1 MMSAHIARSAVSGS
15 LLLIAVSAHG
25 ALAQSREAAVSGES
39 QVTKAP
45 GPQYE
50 AGALKRK
57 LLGSGWRD
65 VWTTPL
71 TVPVLNLETHDGGL
85 KLERRG
91 GGFHSFVL
99 HLKEEDGW
107 REYRFRSVDKFP
119 SQGMSPEIKGTLA
132 GDIWQDQTSILFPGA
147 PLLVPPLHRAI
158 GVIHTTPTL
167 YVMGD
172 SPRLEAQRDTFV
184 GMLGM
189 LELKAQE
196 APDDKPG
203 YAGSTKIKGTEN
215 FLEDINESREHRL
228 DEREFLA
235 VRLIDFLV
243 NDPDRSMDNFDW
255 ARFGEKGAYTW
266 RPVPL
271 DRDQAFVDARGL
283 LNTLIVRRLFPKQVE
298 FGPSINLKGLTY
310 TSYTLDRR
318 LLQRLTANDF
328 REVAERVR
336 RALTDDVIDQ
346 VVAQIPAP
354 ARARTDADER
364 IGAALRTRRTEIP
377 AVAMAFYQQLASE
390 VDVHGTAEADRID
403 VVRHADGRVTVTI
416 GDSAPARAP
425 VIARRPDGTV
435 VTTSAGA
442 VADRDVFYTRTF
454 LPSETKEVRVYMA
467 GGDDVG
473 VVRGDASDAIAVR
486 IIGGEGNDVLA
497 DSAGSN
503 GTSLYDAEGSNRIT
517 VTSTTHVDTRAWK
530 PLRQEEGFRAGS
542 DWAPDWGGRRGWT
555 PSFDYNTGA
564 GIILGIGPRFRD
576 YGFRRLPYH
585 WDAGLSLQVGTGNG
599 RLGLIGDLDY
609 RAENRPR
616 GFRVSAMATQL
627 EDTRFFGY
635 GNNTPEVGREL
646 SLVDQKMLSV
656 TPAMVQYIGWRARE
670 DKGNA
675 LKGRDTL
682 KYSGLRPLIGEL
694 RLGGAVGWIDP
705 EPAAASPL
713 LTSRVIGSDDFGF
726 GGAQI
731 ALELD
736 RTDDDAV
743 PTGGWT
749 LEAEAGAYPAI
760 LGLEDAFGTASAGSS
775 FYIPLGSL
783 GGPHVALRAGGSLAI
798 GGYPA
803 QFAAAVGGRRSLR
816 GYSFH
821 RYAGDA
827 AAYSGAELRV
837 PVGTVNFIVRS
848 QLGLFA
854 LADAGRVWFDG
865 ASNGGWHT
873 GIGGGFWLHTLGRSV
888 SVAYAHG
895 EGGRLY
901 LSSGLFY

>member
-1 MMSAHIARSAVSGS
+1 MMSTNLARSAVAAS
-15 LLLIAVSAHG
+15 LLIIAGGAQNAPAQANSSAG
-25 ALAQSREAAVSGES
+25 NEAR
-39 QVTKAP
+39 VTTTP
-45 GPQYE
+45 GPEYE
-50 AGALKRK
+50 AGSFKRK
-57 LLGSGWRD
+57 LLGGGWRD

-71 TVPVLNLETHDGGL
+71 TVPVLNLETHEGGL
-85 KLERRG
+85 ELERRG

-99 HLKEEDGW
+99 HLKEDDGW
-107 REYRFRSVDKFP
+107 KEYRFRSVNKFP

-158 GVIHTTPTL
+158 GAIHTTPTL

-189 LELKAQE
+189 FELKAQE

-228 DEREFLA
+228 DEHEFLA
-235 VRLIDFLV
+235 VRLVDFLI
-243 NDPDRSMDNFDW
+243 NDVDRSMDNFDW

-283 LNTLIVRRLFPKQVE
+283 LNTLVVTRLFPKQIPFE
-298 FGPSINLKGLTY
+298 PTFNLKGLTY

-318 LLQRLTANDF
+318 LLQRLTTSDF
-328 REVAERVR
+328 RDVAHRVR
-336 RALTDDVIDQ
+336 HAITDDVIEQ
-346 VVAQIPAP
+346 VVARIPAP
-354 ARARTDADER
+354 WRARTDADER
-364 IGAALRTRRTEIP
+364 IRTALLARRNALP
-377 AVAMAFYQQLASE
+377 DVAMDFYRQLAGE

-403 VVRHADGRVTVTI
+403 VMRHADGRVTVTI
-416 GDSAPARAP
+416 SDPERAP
-425 VIARRPDGTV
+425 VIVRRPDGAI
-435 VTTSAGA
+435 VTTSAGTI
-442 VADRDVFYTRTF
+442 ADRDAYYARTF
-454 LPSETKEVRVYMA
+454 LPSETKEVRIYMA
-467 GGDDVG
+467 GGSDVG
-473 VVRGDASDAIAVR
+473 IVRGAPSDGIAVR
-486 IIGGEGNDVLA
+486 IIGGEGDDVLA
-497 DSAGSN
+497 DSAG
-503 GTSLYDAEGSNRIT
+503 GARTSLYDAEGTNRIT
-517 VTSTTHVDTRAWK
+517 LASGTHVDTRAWK

-542 DWAPDWGGRRGWT
+542 EWAPDWGGRRGWA
-555 PSFDYNTGA
+555 PSFDYTSSA
-564 GIILGIGPRFRD
+564 GVIVGIGPRFRD

-599 RLGLIGDLDY
+599 RLGLIGDLDH

-635 GNNTPEVGREL
+635 GNDTPEVGRDL
-646 SLVDQKMLSV
+646 SLIDQKLLMLEPSLV
-656 TPAMVQYIGWRARE
+656 HYIGWRARE
-670 DKGNA
+670 GEGNA
-675 LKGRDTL
+675 FKGRDTL

-694 RLGGAVGWIDP
+694 RVGGALGWIDP
-705 EPAAASPL
+705 EPSAASPL
-713 LTSRVIGSDDFGF
+713 STTGVIGSTAFGF
-726 GGAQI
+726 AGAQV

-743 PTGGWT
+743 PTSGWT
-749 LEAEAGAYPAI
+749 LDAEAGAYP
-760 LGLEDAFGTASAGSS
+760 GLLDLDRAFGTASAGSA
-775 FYIPLGSL
+775 FYIPLGES
-783 GGPHVALRAGGSLAI
+783 GGPHVALRAGGSLAL

-821 RYAGDA
+821 RFAGDA

-865 ASNGGWHT
+865 SSSGGWHT
-873 GIGGGFWLHTLGRSV
+873 GVGGGFWLNALGRSV

-895 EGGRLY
+895 EGGRFY